1 MSQADGGGQQPL
13 RVGNESPARPVASGR
28 AKVAPEP
35 LCSPPRSSVHEGG
48 VADPAPDR
56 QVASALAVP
65 ESLDPPAIGRL
76 REVQFPTRVIIG
88 LEDLPAIQALSEYLA
103 TSIPRATLSRLPHT
117 GHLPPLERPAE
128 VSDAIRSLVSA
139 SA

>member
-1 MSQADGGGQQPL
+1 VLATQKFCPRGRCRGSCARQA
-13 RVGNESPARPVASGR
+13 GR
-28 AKVAPEP
+28 FGP
-35 LCSPPRSSVHEGG
+35 
-48 VADPAPDR
+48 
-56 QVASALAVP
+56 LAVP

-76 REVQFPTRVIIG
+76 REVQVPTRVIIG

-103 TSIPRATLSRLPHT
+103 SSIPRATLSRLPHT